1 MVVKDKNMKEK
12 ICKWVKAIS
21 FGLVCLE
28 WCIKPDVCEAGDK
41 CCKA

>member
-12 ICKWVKAIS
+12 ICKWIKAIS

-28 WCIKPDVCEAGDK
+28 WCVKPDVCEAGDN